1 MPGRQ
6 GWSWHGEANAVCLG
20 FRTADM
26 VQATEGALLAVVIRQ
41 NEQTAWAIAERSA
54 ELLCTRTWVTD
65 EHGVVVAC
73 SDRRCLGHAFAFEIE
88 DAAVDYLRVALTV
101 GAQHGEVIVA
111 LADNG
116 ENISPRLARV
126 LVELVIN
133 QAVVV
138 AQLPNRQELKNKF
151 IHDLLRGRVDDE
163 EDIIR
168 EGQILGMDLTIPR
181 AVILLD
187 AADYMLAADE
197 VAVPVRGDDYI
208 PRRMQYIIASIV
220 SFFNLPNDTICASIG
235 SGEVAILKAATTQD
249 LVSWT
254 DYSDEQLPI
263 SASWTNLNALKR
275 ASNALLA
282 RLTHEL
288 NAAIT
293 IGIGR
298 YHPGI
303 RGLSRSY
310 RDARAA
316 LSLGSRLQGH
326 NRVHCLDSLGMAAFI
341 GISDEQTKQELA
353 AHLLS
358 PLDSEP
364 ELHDTLDAFFI
375 ENCSASSTASRLC
388 IHRNTLSYRLDKI
401 ASLTGLDPR
410 TFDDAVQIR
419 LALLLRSLQGQPA

>member
-1 MPGRQ
+1 M
-6 GWSWHGEANAVCLG
+6 
-20 FRTADM
+20 
-26 VQATEGALLAVVIRQ
+26 AVVIR
-41 NEQTAWAIAERSA
+41 EYDQTAWAVAERSA
-54 ELLCTRTWVTD
+54 ELLCARTWVTD
-65 EHGVVVAC
+65 EHGVVVAR
-73 SDRRCLGHAFAFEIE
+73 SDRGCRGHSFAVEIE
-88 DAAVDYLRVALTV
+88 DADGDYLRVPFTI
-101 GAQHGEVIVA
+101 GAQRGEVIVA
-111 LADNG
+111 LTNNG
-116 ENISPRLARV
+116 ESISPRLARV

-133 QAVVV
+133 QTVVV
-138 AQLPNRQELKNKF
+138 AQLPNRQELKDKF

-187 AADYMLAADE
+187 ATDYILATDD
-197 VAVPVRGDDYI
+197 VPSRRGDDYI
-208 PRRMQYIIASIV
+208 PRRVQYIIASIV

-235 SGEVAILKAATTQD
+235 GGEVAILKAATTQD

-254 DYSDEQLPI
+254 DYSDEQ
-263 SASWTNLNALKR
+263 SQAGTSWTNLNALKR
-275 ASNALLA
+275 ASSALLA

-310 RDARAA
+310 KDARAA

-326 NRVHCLDSLGMAAFI
+326 NRVHCLDGLGMAAFI
-341 GISDEQTKQELA
+341 GISDAQTKQELA

-358 PLDSEP
+358 PLDGEP
-364 ELHDTLDAFFI
+364 ELQDTLDAFFV
-375 ENCSASSTASRLC
+375 ENCSASSTAARLC
-388 IHRNTLSYRLDKI
+388 IHRNTLSYRLEKT

-410 TFDDAVQIR
+410 IFDDAVQIR
-419 LALLLRSLQGQPA
+419 LALLLRSLQGQPT

>member
-1 MPGRQ
+1 M
-6 GWSWHGEANAVCLG
+6 
-20 FRTADM
+20 
-26 VQATEGALLAVVIRQ
+26 EGTPLAVVVRQ
-41 NEQTAWAIAERSA
+41 YEQIAWAVAERSA

-65 EHGVVVAC
+65 EHGLIVAC
-73 SDRRCLGHAFAFEIE
+73 SDRRGLGRSFVAEIE
-88 DAAVDYLRVALTV
+88 EPGAEYLRVPLAV
-101 GAQHGEVIVA
+101 GAQRGEVIVA
-111 LADNG
+111 ITENG
-116 ENISPRLARV
+116 ESISPRLARV

-133 QAVVV
+133 QEVVV

-151 IHDLLRGRVDDE
+151 IHDLLRGRVEDE

-168 EGQILGMDLTIPR
+168 EGQILGMDLRIPR

-187 AADYMLAADE
+187 ATDYILTTDAATLTALGDE
-197 VAVPVRGDDYI
+197 RI
-208 PRRMQYIIASIV
+208 PRRVQYIIASIV

-235 SGEVAILKAATTQD
+235 GGEVAILKAATTQD
-249 LVSWT
+249 LATWT
-254 DYSDEQLPI
+254 DFGDEQSQPG
-263 SASWTNLNALKR
+263 ASWTNLSALKR
-275 ASNALLA
+275 ASNALLS
-282 RLTHEL
+282 RLAHEH

-310 RDARAA
+310 EDARAA
-316 LSLGSRLQGH
+316 LSLGGRLLGH

-341 GISDEQTKQELA
+341 GISDERTKQELA

-358 PLDSEP
+358 PLDGEP
-364 ELHDTLDAFFI
+364 ELHDTLDAFFV
-375 ENCSASSTASRLC
+375 ENCCASSTAARLC

-419 LALLLRSLQGQPA
+419 LAMLLRSLQRLPA

>member
-1 MPGRQ
+1 M
-6 GWSWHGEANAVCLG
+6 
-20 FRTADM
+20 
-26 VQATEGALLAVVIRQ
+26 AVVIRQ
-41 NEQTAWAIAERSA
+41 YEQTAWAIAERSA
-54 ELLCTRTWVTD
+54 ELLCARAWVTD
-65 EHGVVVAC
+65 KRGVVVAC
-73 SDRRCLGHAFAFEIE
+73 SDRRCLGHTFASAIE
-88 DAAVDYLRVALTV
+88 DAGVDYLRVPLTI

-116 ENISPRLARV
+116 ESISPRLARV

-133 QAVVV
+133 QTVVV

-168 EGQILGMDLTIPR
+168 EGQILSMDLTIPR

-187 AADYMLAADE
+187 ATDYMLAADGT
-197 VAVPVRGDDYI
+197 AAPTRGDDHI
-208 PRRMQYIIASIV
+208 PRRAQYIIASIV

-235 SGEVAILKAATTQD
+235 GGEVAILKAATTQD

-254 DYSDEQLPI
+254 DYSDAQLPAG
-263 SASWTNLNALKR
+263 ASWTNLNALKR

-293 IGIGR
+293 IAIGR

-310 RDARAA
+310 QDARAA

-364 ELHDTLDAFFI
+364 ELQDTLGAFFI

-419 LALLLRSLQGQPA
+419 LSLLLRSLQGQLA

>member
-1 MPGRQ
+1 M
-6 GWSWHGEANAVCLG
+6 
-20 FRTADM
+20 
-26 VQATEGALLAVVIRQ
+26 EGTPLAVVVRQ
-41 NEQTAWAIAERSA
+41 YEQIAWAVAERSA
-54 ELLCTRTWVTD
+54 ELLYTRTWVTD
-65 EHGVVVAC
+65 EHGLIVAC
-73 SDRRCLGHAFAFEIE
+73 SDRRSLGRSFAAEIE
-88 DAAVDYLRVALTV
+88 QPGVDYLRVPLAV
-101 GAQHGEVIVA
+101 GAQHGEIVVA
-111 LADNG
+111 ITENG
-116 ENISPRLARV
+116 ESISPRLARV

-133 QAVVV
+133 QEVVV

-151 IHDLLRGRVDDE
+151 IHDLLRGRVEDE
-163 EDIIR
+163 ESIIR

-187 AADYMLAADE
+187 AT
-197 VAVPVRGDDYI
+197 DYI
-208 PRRMQYIIASIV
+208 LTADAVVPAAEPGEERLPRRVQYVIASIV

-235 SGEVAILKAATTQD
+235 GGEVAILKAATTQD
-249 LVSWT
+249 LVTWT
-254 DYSDEQLPI
+254 DYSDEQSQPG
-263 SASWTNLNALKR
+263 ASWTNLSALKR
-275 ASNALLA
+275 ASNALLS
-282 RLTHEL
+282 RLSHEH

-310 RDARAA
+310 KDARAA
-316 LSLGSRLQGH
+316 LSLGSRLLGH

-341 GISDEQTKQELA
+341 GISDERTKQELA

-358 PLDSEP
+358 PLDGEP
-364 ELHDTLDAFFI
+364 ELHDTLDAFFV
-375 ENCSASSTASRLC
+375 ENCSASSTAARLC

-419 LALLLRSLQGQPA
+419 LAMLLRSLQCLPG